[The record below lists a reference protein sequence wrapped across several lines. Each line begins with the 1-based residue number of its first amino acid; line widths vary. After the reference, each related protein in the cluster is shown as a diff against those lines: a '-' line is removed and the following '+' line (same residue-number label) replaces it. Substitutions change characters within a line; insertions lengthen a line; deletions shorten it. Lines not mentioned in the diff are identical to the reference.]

1 MKRPL
6 RLEDD
11 VLAIVLETILQ
22 NYALKLVI
30 LIVLLPSASPWLA
43 HRIFF
48 NNAIILLISNLI
60 ASMKCSRIPLSFPTE
75 VQCCYYKVLSNWIHV
90 RRHELSL
97 SHSVRSQQSQVSTGA
112 RQGGESKG

>member
-48 NNAIILLISNLI
+48 
-60 ASMKCSRIPLSFPTE
+60 
-75 VQCCYYKVLSNWIHV
+75 Q
-90 RRHELSL
+90 
-97 SHSVRSQQSQVSTGA
+97 
-112 RQGGESKG
+112 